1 MPHAIPS
8 GLAERKITSDQL
20 HSLFFSFSAFFF
32 FSFFLLILF
41 LDKALN
47 IFFEDLKI
55 EIKKW
60 LEDHQK
66 PEEHRPE
73 DDADWWKK

>member
-1 MPHAIPS
+1 MQYLDINLPLIS
-8 GLAERKITSDQL
+8 GFVLGA
-20 HSLFFSFSAFFF
+20 F

-47 IFFEDLKI
+47 IFFEDFKI

-60 LEDHQK
+60 LEDQK
-66 PEEHRPE
+66 PEDRPE
-73 DDADWWKK
+73 DDADWWKKS

>member
-1 MPHAIPS
+1 MQYLDINLPLIS
-8 GLAERKITSDQL
+8 GFVLGA
-20 HSLFFSFSAFFF
+20 F

-66 PEEHRPE
+66 PEDHRPE